1 VYSVGDVVFAR
12 RAVQSSSAKEKVDK
26 LQYAFTGPW
35 FVRASL
41 KGASYE
47 LKHCSVAGKIEKN
60 AADLSPYP
68 IKLILFQP
76 VDGPDTRYGQLYKP
90 IASHP
95 FKEAGITGFTPPTSF
110 KAPAN
115 LATTDRCEDFNW
127 PSLSELNDKIAPFEW
142 SDDAEFQRYLRGD
155 FITTLPVLAAGPPPA
170 APLHTIPSIPATHL
184 LTAAIIQSSDKLF
197 FVSHSI
203 GSNDV
208 REWRLARVAFQDSMS
223 LYPLCTQDGWYLFE
237 FYICHPSDWRYN
249 AINQRYWLQY
259 HGINDV
265 VTPALSTDTHLI
277 RPSDTSDA
285 YAVRHNLVPFRKW
298 LNISHLDTFIHGP
311 FEFASI
317 RGRKTRDRISQDDW
331 DILAKHTSMFGN
343 PLPRFDV
350 PTYSIHVDRGA
361 HMQFHDKA
369 LCDVLLFEASRASH
383 SPSDRRY
390 P

>member
-1 VYSVGDVVFAR
+1 
-12 RAVQSSSAKEKVDK
+12 
-26 LQYAFTGPW
+26 
-35 FVRASL
+35 
-41 KGASYE
+41 
-47 LKHCSVAGKIEKN
+47 
-60 AADLSPYP
+60 
-68 IKLILFQP
+68 

-95 FKEAGITGFTPPTSF
+95 FKEAGITGFTPPTPF

-115 LATTDRCEDFNW
+115 LATTDRCEDFHW
-127 PSLSELNDKIAPFEW
+127 PSLSELNDDIASFEW

-155 FITTLPVLAAGPPPA
+155 FITTLPVLAAGPPPV
-170 APLHTIPSIPATHL
+170 APLRTIPSSPATHL
-184 LTAAIIQSSDKLF
+184 LTAAIIQSSDKLY

-203 GSNDV
+203 GSNDE
-208 REWRLARVAFQDSMS
+208 REWRLARVAFQVSMS
-223 LYPLCTQDGWYLFE
+223 LYPSCTQDGRYLFE

-259 HGINDV
+259 HGIDDV
-265 VTPALSTDTHLI
+265 ATPTLSTDTHLI

-285 YAVRHNLVPFRKW
+285 YTVRHKLVPFRKW

-311 FEFASI
+311 FDFASI
-317 RGRKTRDRISQDDW
+317 RGRKTRDCISQDDW

-350 PTYSIHVDRGA
+350 PTYSIHVDCGA

-369 LCDVLLFEASRASH
+369 LFEASRASH